1 MFFAAKEGEAEIVQL
16 LLQRGADLRT
26 VDKVKPY
33 NTQDLAS
40 VTGLCPSIE
49 WSCRTLTCV

>member
-26 VDKVKPY
+26 VDKVRPY

-40 VTGLCPSIE
+40 VTGLYPSIE